1 MQLSMTYGEKTSF
14 EDLTEM
20 MESLNIYF
28 IIKLV
33 GYDN

>member
-1 MQLSMTYGEKTSF
+1 MQLSMYGEKTSF
-14 EDLTEM
+14 EDLTEK